1 MSKALLKTNYCLVS
15 DAAHQERVV
24 EPFDVRMVD
33 GEELLCGGRGVE
45 WFVEVVNEFCEN
57 SFNLLH
63 SGGGDVDRR
72 HGGTAFQLSNG
83 TRI

>member
-1 MSKALLKTNYCLVS
+1 MSEALLKTNYCLMP

-33 GEELLCGGRGVE
+33 GEELLCGSRGVE
-45 WFVEVVNEFCEN
+45 WFVEVVNVFCEN

-72 HGGTAFQLSNG
+72 HDGIALGLCNG